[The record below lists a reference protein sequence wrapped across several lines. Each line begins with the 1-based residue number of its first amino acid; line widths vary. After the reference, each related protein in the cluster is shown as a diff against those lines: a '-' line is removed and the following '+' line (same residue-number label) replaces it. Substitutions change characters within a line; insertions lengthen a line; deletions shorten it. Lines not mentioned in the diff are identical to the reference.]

1 MTVPNS
7 LDLDQAH
14 YFVDSDLVPNC
25 LQMWLINRLQQSLLA
40 EKNSYEY
47 DDT

>member
-7 LDLDQAH
+7 LDLDQAG
-14 YFVDSDLVPNC
+14 YFVSPDLVPNC
-25 LQMWLINRLQQSLLA
+25 LQMWLINRWQESPLA
-40 EKNSYEY
+40 KKCYEY